1 MPTLIYAFS
10 NHWGTNISRRTL
22 SELQKIIPDESIT
35 FLPVFFFPQNFF
47 EKHIK
52 SFCSPSCQRGGQ
64 GEIGQ
69 SGDLIIGLGDGLRNL
84 SKIKIETQ
92 AKNAYN
98 DKEIYPFSPI
108 LLDLNMPPVDN
119 YDSNYFQ
126 IGTNMGTYNCNWIA
140 YRTQLHINQKNL
152 GTQHL
157 FLHLPPKANA
167 TLVAS
172 KIHDLL
178 KDNDLLSCYP
188 RHISPLD

>member
-1 MPTLIYAFS
+1 MILIYAFS

-22 SELQKIIPDESIT
+22 SELQKIIENCPSQGKCPEGT
-35 FLPVFFFPQNFF
+35 KGFVFLPVFFFPQNFF
-47 EKHIK
+47 HKYIENN
-52 SFCSPSCQRGGQ
+52 RY
-64 GEIGQ
+64 
-69 SGDLIIGLGDGLRNL
+69 DLIIGLGDGLRNL

-126 IGTNMGTYNCNWIA
+126 IGSNMGTYNCNWIA
-140 YRTQLHINQKNL
+140 YRTQLHLNQKNL
-152 GTQHL
+152 DTQHL

-167 TLVAS
+167 TIVAS
-172 KIHDLL
+172 KVC
-178 KDNDLLSCYP
+178 DLLSGNHLL
-188 RHISPLD
+188 RHF